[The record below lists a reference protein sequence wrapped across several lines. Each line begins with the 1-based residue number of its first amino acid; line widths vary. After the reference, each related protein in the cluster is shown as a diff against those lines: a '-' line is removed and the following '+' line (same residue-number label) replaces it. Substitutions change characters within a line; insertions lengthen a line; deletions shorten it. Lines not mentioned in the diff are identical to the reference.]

1 MSNIPVINQDGS
13 SFTVSWLIGSFLSGV
28 AYGLELTLAANC
40 FYLLGKSSQNISKRT
55 RRFHFA
61 FIIFNCLLGTAAFAY
76 TMAGVIIATIFS
88 RDALVARV
96 GEYWTSS
103 LTVPFSAVELI
114 PTVLVT
120 WSADGF
126 MLWRCVMLYEGISP
140 LNHIAFMSV
149 VVILTLASLG
159 VGMCGLL
166 TVVPTTPW
174 EQNQMLF
181 RFQTASLIVNGIVS
195 TLIICRI
202 TYHRR
207 YLQKIFGK
215 GYGKP
220 YMKIMAICIES
231 AMLALVWD
239 ILFIILSQTTARTGV
254 HSAGPEIY
262 PVIKLLI
269 HVNIIYPMLIIFRVA
284 QGKAF
289 PSDPT
294 KLQPPSSADST
305 GRIGELRFIS
315 DEAASTII

>member
-1 MSNIPVINQDGS
+1 MSNIPIINKNGS
-13 SFTVSWLIGSFLSGV
+13 SFAVYWLIGSFLSGV
-28 AYGLELTLAANC
+28 AYGIELTLAANC

-61 FIIFNCLLGTAAFAY
+61 FIIYNCLLGTAAFAY
-76 TMAGVIIATIFS
+76 TMAGVIIATILS
-88 RDALVARV
+88 RDALIAKV
-96 GEYWTSS
+96 GVYWAPT

-126 MLWRCVMLYEGISP
+126 MLWRCVMLYQGISP
-140 LNHIAFMSV
+140 LNRLAFMFV
-149 VVILTLASLG
+149 VVVLTLASLG
-159 VGMCGLL
+159 VGICGLL
-166 TVVPTTPW
+166 TVIPTIPW

-181 RFQTASLIVNGIVS
+181 RFQTASLIINGIVS

-207 YLQKIFGK
+207 YLQKVFGK

-220 YMKIMAICIES
+220 YMKVIAICIES

-239 ILFIILSQTTARTGV
+239 ILFIILSQTADR
-254 HSAGPEIY
+254 AGLPSTDTEIF

-289 PSDPT
+289 P
-294 KLQPPSSADST
+294 
-305 GRIGELRFIS
+305 
-315 DEAASTII
+315 DETTSTII